1 MIGASAVKELNGC
14 RIWNPDHCSRVTPG
28 PPVFQPLSIRS
39 SFYALFYIFRNSY
52 NSSNFN
58 FDMWWLFFAILTIFF
73 DNHLVKLVF
82 YLFEASSF
90 DFKKSLLKLPSW
102 HANKTEPNEIK
113 TRTSTVCSIF
123 YRRKLDVLKRK
134 LVKSSS
140 RWKNFQQS

>member
-1 MIGASAVKELNGC
+1 MRCFTFSEIATIVVISTLTCG
-14 RIWNPDHCSRVTPG
+14 D
-28 PPVFQPLSIRS
+28 F
-39 SFYALFYIFRNSY
+39 
-52 NSSNFN
+52 
-58 FDMWWLFFAILTIFF
+58 FFAILTIFF

-113 TRTSTVCSIF
+113 TRTSTVCSSF